1 MDLRVG
7 AGFARDEVR
16 AEVIPV
22 YMGLIKQIDDQ
33 LGVLFAFMR
42 AARAVATTR

>member
-1 MDLRVG
+1 MDLRVSS
-7 AGFARDEVR
+7 AFAREEVR

-33 LGVLFAFMR
+33 LGVLFRFMEE
-42 AARAVATTR
+42 